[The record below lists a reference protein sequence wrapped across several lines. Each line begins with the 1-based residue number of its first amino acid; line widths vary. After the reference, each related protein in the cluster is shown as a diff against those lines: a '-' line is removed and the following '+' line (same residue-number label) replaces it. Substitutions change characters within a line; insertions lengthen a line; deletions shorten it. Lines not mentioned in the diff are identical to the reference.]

1 MSRSEPLGKPHC
13 RLATGIAPEQERNEQ
28 EQERNSRNG
37 ELDHR
42 GHKLAHNFK
51 AG

>member
-1 MSRSEPLGKPHC
+1 MSRGEPLGKPQR

-28 EQERNSRNG
+28 EQERNSRDG

-42 GHKLAHNFK
+42 QGS
-51 AG
+51 